1 MKGQSRITRI
11 SEKISSVTNLARA
24 KFSNEVYS
32 LSYLIRW
39 TILGVIIGS
48 IAGGAAIAF
57 TLGVEFFET
66 VFLGAIVDFVPPS
79 PSSVVSG
86 LIVNSP
92 DGLTISSTS
101 STSVGNNNTL
111 GIVLQNYLSFENTS
125 WWMIPLVTA
134 LGGLIV
140 GLIVTRLAPEA
151 EGHGTDAV
159 IGALHNRQGKI
170 RARIPFVKGLTSS
183 ITLGSGGSGGT
194 EGPVAHISSGL
205 ASALSGFFKLN
216 DSDRR
221 LFVISGMAAGI
232 GSIFKIPLGA
242 AIFSSEVLYRR
253 DFEVRALVPSIIA
266 SVVGYSV
273 YSSAFGW
280 SHLFAIPMGFIEYNR
295 PDSLILYATLGLVCA
310 GASTFYVKVFY
321 KIKEL
326 FDSWHSVPKFVRPAI
341 GGALVGLIA
350 LLLPQVLGTG
360 YGWLQFALYGQAPTT
375 IAATM
380 MEEDL
385 STTTAILILSM
396 IALVIA
402 KIVATSLTI
411 GSGGSA
417 GVFGPSIV
425 IGGFVG
431 ALVGLIFHSFG
442 LFLGVDI
449 TATTVV
455 GMVAFFAAA
464 AKTPISSIIMGS
476 EMTGGYTLL
485 APIMLA
491 TVIAYVASGQKNG
504 IFKNQVSSRAEL
516 GLQENSGRVG

>member
-1 MKGQSRITRI
+1 MNGQSRPSKIA
-11 SEKISSVTNLARA
+11 EKISSIVNLARA
-24 KFSNEVYS
+24 RFSSEVYGV
-32 LSYLIRW
+32 SYLIRW
-39 TILGVIIGS
+39 TILGIIIGS

-66 VFLGAIVDFVPPS
+66 VFLDVIVDFVPPS
-79 PSSVVSG
+79 PSSVINS
-86 LIVNSP
+86 LLVNSP
-92 DGLTISSTS
+92 DGLATS
-101 STSVGNNNTL
+101 ASVSDNTSL
-111 GIVLQNYLSFENTS
+111 GVALQNFLSFENS
-125 WWMIPLVTA
+125 NWWMIPIVTA

-140 GLIVTRLAPEA
+140 GIIVTRLAPEA

-159 IGALHNRQGKI
+159 IGSLHYRQGKM
-170 RARIPFVKGLTSS
+170 RARIPFIKGLASS

-194 EGPVAHISSGL
+194 EGPVAQISSGL
-205 ASALSGFFKLN
+205 ASALSGFLKLN

-253 DFEVRALVPSIIA
+253 DFEVRALIPSIIA
-266 SVVGYSV
+266 SVIGYSI

-280 SHLFAIPMGFIEYNR
+280 SHLFVIPMNFIQYNR
-295 PDSLILYATLGLVCA
+295 PDSLILYAVLGLVCA
-310 GASTFYVKVFY
+310 GASMFYVKVFY

-326 FDSWHSVPKFVRPAI
+326 FDRWHSVPRFVRPAI
-341 GGALVGLIA
+341 GGALVGVIA

-360 YGWLQFALYGQAPTT
+360 YGWLQFALYGQAPT
-375 IAATM
+375 IAAIVQ
-380 MEEDL
+380 EDL
-385 STTTAILILSM
+385 STTAPILILSM
-396 IALVIA
+396 LGLVVA

-431 ALVGLIFHSFG
+431 ALVGVIFHSFG
-442 LFLGVDI
+442 LFLWVDI

-455 GMVAFFAAA
+455 GMIAFFAAA

-491 TVIAYVASGQKNG
+491 TVIAYVVSGQENG
-504 IFKNQVSSRAEL
+504 IFRNQVQSRAEL
-516 GLQENSGRVG
+516 EQKTDGRVGK

>member
-1 MKGQSRITRI
+1 MRREIRISRIA
-11 SEKISSVTNLARA
+11 EKISSVLNPAFARFN
-24 KFSNEVYS
+24 KFSD

-39 TILGVIIGS
+39 TILGIIIGS

-57 TLGVEFFET
+57 TLGVQFFT
-66 VFLGAIVDFVPPS
+66 TIFLDIGADFIPPS
-79 PSSVVSG
+79 PSSVISN
-86 LIVNSP
+86 LPASSP
-92 DGLTISSTS
+92 SQITNPDS
-101 STSVGNNNTL
+101 NNNGST
-111 GIVLQNYLSFENTS
+111 GVALQNFLSLENS
-125 WWMIPLVTA
+125 AWWMIPLITGM
-134 LGGLIV
+134 GGLIV

-159 IGALHNRQGKI
+159 IGALHKRQGKM
-170 RARIPFVKGLTSS
+170 RARIPFVKGLASS

-194 EGPVAHISSGL
+194 EGPVAQISAGL
-205 ASALSGFFKLN
+205 ASALGGLFKLN

-242 AIFSSEVLYRR
+242 ALFSSEVLYSR
-253 DFEVRALVPSIIA
+253 DFEVKALIPSIIA

-273 YSSAFGW
+273 YSSVFGW
-280 SHLFAIPMGFIEYNR
+280 SHLFLIPTDSIGYNH
-295 PDSLILYATLGLVCA
+295 PESLILYAVLGLVCA
-310 GASTFYVKVFY
+310 GASIFYVKVFY
-321 KIKEL
+321 KTKEL
-326 FDSWHSVPKFVRPAI
+326 FDSWHSVPKFVKPAI
-341 GGALVGLIA
+341 GGALVGIIA

-360 YGWLQFALYGQAPTT
+360 YGWLQFALYGQAPV
-375 IAATM
+375 ATV
-380 MEEDL
+380 EEDF
-385 STTTAILILSM
+385 SNTTAILLLSLLG
-396 IALVIA
+396 LVVA

-425 IGGFVG
+425 IGGFIG
-431 ALVGLIFHSFG
+431 ALVGLIFHFFG
-442 LFLGVDI
+442 LFLWIDI
-449 TATTVV
+449 SATTLV
-455 GMVAFFAAA
+455 GMIAFFAAA

-504 IFKNQVSSRAEL
+504 IFRNQVSSRAEL
-516 GLQENSGRVG
+516 GLQEHSGRAG

>member
-1 MKGQSRITRI
+1 MKREIRLSRIV
-11 SEKISSVTNLARA
+11 EKVSSVFNLARA
-24 KFSNEVYS
+24 RFSDEVYS

-39 TILGVIIGS
+39 TILAVIIGS
-48 IAGGAAIAF
+48 VAGSAAIAF
-57 TLGVEFFET
+57 TLGVEFFT
-66 VFLGAIVDFVPPS
+66 IVFLGMGSDFIPPS
-79 PSSVVSG
+79 PSLVVDS
-86 LIVNSP
+86 LLVDSP
-92 DGLTISSTS
+92 DGITAAPSDS
-101 STSVGNNNTL
+101 NNNSMS
-111 GIVLQNYLSFENTS
+111 IVLQNFLSFENS
-125 WWMIPLVTA
+125 VWWMIPLVTA
-134 LGGLIV
+134 FGGLIV

-159 IGALHNRQGKI
+159 IGALHTKGGKI
-170 RARIPFVKGLTSS
+170 RARIPFVKGLASS

-194 EGPVAHISSGL
+194 EGPVAQISSGL
-205 ASALSGFFKLN
+205 ASALGGFFKLS

-242 AIFSSEVLYRR
+242 AVFSSEVLYRR

-280 SHLFAIPMGFIEYNR
+280 SHLFAIPIESIGYSH
-295 PDSLILYATLGLVCA
+295 PESLILYAVLGLVCA
-310 GASTFYVKVFY
+310 GASTFYVRVFY

-360 YGWLQFALYGQAPTT
+360 YGWLQFALYGQAP
-375 IAATM
+375 IATL
-380 MEEDL
+380 EDL
-385 STTTAILILSM
+385 ASATAIVILSLLGL
-396 IALVIA
+396 IVA

-442 LFLGVDI
+442 LFLWVDI

-455 GMVAFFAAA
+455 GMIAFFAAA

-504 IFKNQVSSRAEL
+504 IFRNQVTSRADLEQYNSSR
-516 GLQENSGRVG
+516 GDR

>member
-1 MKGQSRITRI
+1 MKKREIRVSTIT
-11 SEKISSVTNLARA
+11 EKMSSVFNLSRVR
-24 KFSNEVYS
+24 FSNEIS
-32 LSYLIRW
+32 NLSYLIRW

-57 TLGVEFFET
+57 ALGVEFFAS
-66 VFLGAIVDFVPPS
+66 VFLGLGADFIPPS
-79 PSSVVSG
+79 PSLVVSS
-86 LIVNSP
+86 LIANSP
-92 DGLTISSTS
+92 GGIITRDGGI
-101 STSVGNNNTL
+101 NNNSIT
-111 GIVLQNYLSFENTS
+111 IVLQNFLSLENGA
-125 WWMIPLVTA
+125 WWMIPLITGM
-134 LGGLIV
+134 GGLIV

-159 IGALHNRQGKI
+159 IGALHKRQGKI
-170 RARIPFVKGLTSS
+170 RARIPFVKGLASS

-194 EGPVAHISSGL
+194 EGPVAQISAGL
-205 ASALSGFFKLN
+205 ASLLGGLFKLN
-216 DSDRR
+216 DNERR
-221 LFVISGMAAGI
+221 LFVISGTAAGI

-242 AIFSSEVLYRR
+242 AVFSSEVLYRR

-273 YSSAFGW
+273 FSSVFGW
-280 SHLFAIPMGFIEYNR
+280 SHLFVIPTGSIGYNR
-295 PDSLILYATLGLVCA
+295 PESLILYAILGLVCA
-310 GASTFYVKVFY
+310 GASTFYVRVFY
-321 KIKEL
+321 KTKEL

-360 YGWLQFALYGQAPTT
+360 YGWLQFALYGQAP
-375 IAATM
+375 IAATVN
-380 MEEDL
+380 DI
-385 STTTAILILSM
+385 SNTTAILLLSLLG
-396 IALVIA
+396 LVIA
-402 KIVATSLTI
+402 KILATSLTI

-431 ALVGLIFHSFG
+431 ALVGIIFHFFG
-442 LFLGVDI
+442 LFLWVDI
-449 TATTVV
+449 SATTVV
-455 GMVAFFAAA
+455 GMIAFFSAA

-491 TVIAYVASGQKNG
+491 TVIAYVASGQRSG
-504 IFKNQVSSRAEL
+504 IFKNQLATRADSEASSR
-516 GLQENSGRVG
+516 